1 MDKMQNT
8 CKLIINILCNK
19 IDLLYFSHTVLTV

>member
-8 CKLIINILCNK
+8 CKLIINFLCNK
-19 IDLLYFSHTVLTV
+19 IDLLYFSTNMLA

>member
-19 IDLLYFSHTVLTV
+19 IDLLYFSTNMLA